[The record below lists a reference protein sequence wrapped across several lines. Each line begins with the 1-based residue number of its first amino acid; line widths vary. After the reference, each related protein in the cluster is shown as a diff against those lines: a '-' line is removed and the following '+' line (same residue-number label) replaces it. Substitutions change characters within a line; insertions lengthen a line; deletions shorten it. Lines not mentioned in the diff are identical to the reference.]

1 MILFGFHKE
10 VHMKFDFTDGV
21 LTIYMR
27 DRIDSNNAHEVEK
40 EVFDCVAAH
49 QPEAVIADAENL
61 SYISSA
67 GLRIILRLIKTVPD
81 FRMINVSSDVYEIL
95 DMTGF
100 SELIT
105 VEKAYR
111 IFDVSNCEVIGEGAN
126 GKIYRVA
133 NDLILKVYKDAD
145 SLEDIKRERELSRT
159 AFVLG
164 IPTAIPFDVV
174 KVGNT
179 YGSVFELLNAKS
191 FAELLRDDSSKVDFV
206 AEETVKLAK
215 TLHSTKAPD
224 HLPLQSDVA
233 REWLA
238 EAKSAFSDDEYQ
250 KIETLIES
258 IPETGT
264 MLHGDLHIK
273 NIMMQGDEALLIDM
287 DTLCTGHPIYE
298 LAFIYNAYEGFGLC
312 DKSIFKSFLMVDADT
327 VAKLLHRILA
337 LYLDTDDESVIADVK
352 EKASVIGLLRVL
364 RRVIRIGEQDTPSGS
379 ALIEACKSSII
390 RATEHLDTLTF

>member
-1 MILFGFHKE
+1 
-10 VHMKFDFTDGV
+10 MKSEFKNGG
-21 LTIYMR
+21 LTVYLQ
-27 DRIDSNNAHEVEK
+27 DRIDSDNAPSVEK
-40 EVFDCVAAH
+40 EVLECVRSHAPQAL
-49 QPEAVIADAENL
+49 VADAESL
-61 SYISSA
+61 AYISSA
-67 GLRIILRLIKTVPD
+67 GLRIILKLIKLVPD

-100 SELIT
+100 TELMT

-111 IFDVSNCEVIGEGAN
+111 VFDVANCEIIGEGAN
-126 GKIYRVA
+126 GMIYRVA

-159 AFVLG
+159 AFILG

-206 AEETVKLAK
+206 AEKTVELAK
-215 TLHSTKAPD
+215 TLHATKAPEN
-224 HLPLQSDVA
+224 LPRQSDMA
-233 REWLA
+233 RVWLA
-238 EAKSAFSDDEYQ
+238 EAKSEFEEADFQRLEA
-250 KIETLIES
+250 LIEA
-258 IPETGT
+258 IPEPGT

-298 LAFIYNAYEGFGLC
+298 IAFIYNAYEGFGIC
-312 DKSIFKSFLMVDADT
+312 DKDVFKRFLMVDAEL
-327 VAKLLHRILA
+327 VATLLQRILE
-337 LYLDTDDESVIADVK
+337 LYLGTDDEAVIAEVK

-364 RRVIRIGEQDTPSGS
+364 RRVIRIGEKDTPSGRE
-379 ALIEACKSSII
+379 LIDACKSRILNAI
-390 RATEHLDTLTF
+390 GHFDTLTF

>member
-1 MILFGFHKE
+1 
-10 VHMKFDFTDGV
+10 MKYDFSDGV

-49 QPEAVIADAENL
+49 QTQAVIADAENL
-61 SYISSA
+61 QYISSA

-191 FAELLRDDSSKVDFV
+191 FAELLRDDSSMVDFV

-215 TLHSTKAPD
+215 TLHSTQAPAGIPR
-224 HLPLQSDVA
+224 HSDVA
-233 REWLA
+233 HQWLK
-238 EAKSAFSDDEYQ
+238 EAKSSLDAEHFAKLSA
-250 KIETLIES
+250 LIEA

-273 NIMMQGDEALLIDM
+273 NIMQYEDESLLIDM
-287 DTLCTGHPIYE
+287 DTLSEGHPIYE
-298 LAFIYNAYEGFGLC
+298 LACIYNAYEGFGIC
-312 DKSIFKSFLMVDADT
+312 DPGVFQRFLSVDAA
-327 VAKLLHRILA
+327 VVKQLLHRILE
-337 LYLDTDDESVIADVK
+337 LYLDTDDEDRINEVK

-364 RRVIRIGEQDTPSGS
+364 RRIIRIGEQDTPDGS
-379 ALIEACKSSII
+379 RLLAACRDRIYHSVD
-390 RATEHLDTLTF
+390 HLDTLTF